1 MPIAMALAMAALA
14 ALHSQTPKPIGYS
27 DTPMLPGGK
36 WHVHDGTR
44 PQPTVVAPGT
54 FSTQATPGAPPSDAV
69 VLFDGTDLSKWQND
83 KGGPAAWKI
92 ESGAMVVA
100 PGTGGIQTK
109 DAFGDCQL
117 HVEWATPSPPKGEDQ
132 DRGNSGVFLMSR
144 YEIQVLDSYNAK
156 TYPDGQAG
164 AIYGQFPPLVN
175 ASRKPGEWQTYDI
188 VFTAPRFNGQTV
200 NTPATVTVFHN
211 GVVVH
216 NHATL
221 IGGTVHRAL
230 AKYEAHPD
238 KAPLMLQD
246 HEHPVRYRNIWI
258 RNLKSYDQP

>member
-1 MPIAMALAMAALA
+1 MASALALALAALA
-14 ALHSQTPKPIGYS
+14 ALHGQTPKPIGYS

-44 PQPTVVAPGT
+44 PQPTVVSPGT

-69 VLFDGTDLSKWQND
+69 VLFDGWDLSKWQND
-83 KGGPAAWKI
+83 KGGPAAWKV

-109 DAFGDCQL
+109 DSFGDCQL
-117 HVEWATPSPPKGEDQ
+117 HVEWATPAPPKGEDQ

-144 YEIQVLDSYNAK
+144 YEIQVLDSYNSK
-156 TYPDGQAG
+156 TYPDGQAA

-188 VFTAPRFNGQTV
+188 VFTAPRFNGQSV
-200 NTPATVTVFHN
+200 NAPGTVTVFHN

-258 RNLKSYDQP
+258 RNLKAYDQP